1 MGIAGYPNSLYEVV
15 NDVEINDIVF
25 DNYEDI
31 ENPYDTGN
39 YEDIENPYDTG
50 NYEDIEN
57 PYDTGNNVENINYE
71 EINTNDDSTF
81 GQEGYQ
87 S

>member
-31 ENPYDTGN
+31 ENPH
-39 YEDIENPYDTG
+39 
-50 NYEDIEN
+50 
-57 PYDTGNNVENINYE
+57 DTGNNVENINYE
-71 EINTNDDSTF
+71 EIDNNDD
-81 GQEGYQ
+81 YY
-87 S
+87 